1 MAPPLRPQN
10 WTLRLQTLQAQLADP
25 SRATTLQIGSHL
37 ELADLFDQARNYSAA
52 LDHYRNALDLSP
64 TCIDALIGQANVLRK
79 LQRYDEAIALYNQ
92 GLAQRPTRAELW
104 LNRGHAAAE
113 QGRLT
118 EALADYDR
126 ALQLDPNQ
134 PQTWQIQGDLLYR
147 LGRHGGAIISYAE
160 ARSREPLGPSQIK
173 TDYLDWE
180 NVGPFVDR
188 YRKAFGAVDAAIAT
202 DPNQPKLWIHQANR
216 LVEEGFPEEAIA
228 SLQTALHHCPRSGVI
243 LRKQAEL
250 LSRAGRLGAAEVSY
264 QKALAL
270 SVAEGDLVGEIA
282 VRNALTILAA
292 QLPRVLPTI
301 VKPVRRS
308 GGWAMVQR
316 QWQSWAA
323 RGN

>member
-1 MAPPLRPQN
+1 MATPLSAQN

-25 SRATTLQIGSHL
+25 RRATTLKLGTHL
-37 ELADLFDQARNYSAA
+37 ELADLFDQARNYPAA
-52 LDHYRNALDLSP
+52 LDHYRNALDLSA
-64 TCIDALIGQANVLRK
+64 TCIDALIGQANVLHK

-134 PQTWQIQGDLLYR
+134 PQVWQLHGDLLHR

-160 ARSREPLGPSQIK
+160 ARSRELLGPSQIK

-180 NVGPFVDR
+180 SLGPFVDR

-202 DPNQPKLWIHQANR
+202 HPNQPKLWIHQADR
-216 LVEEGFPEEAIA
+216 LVEEGFPKEAIG

-243 LRKQAEL
+243 LRKQGEL
-250 LSRAGRLGAAEVSY
+250 LSRVGRLAEAEVSY
-264 QKALAL
+264 QNALAL
-270 SVAEGDLVGEIA
+270 SVVEGDLVEEIA
-282 VRNALTILAA
+282 VREALAI
-292 QLPRVLPTI
+292 VSVHLPTVPI
-301 VKPVRRS
+301 ETPVRR
-308 GGWAMVQR
+308 GVWATVR
-316 QWQSWAA
+316 DRWQSLAD
-323 RGN
+323 RGR

>member
-1 MAPPLRPQN
+1 MAPPLSPQN
-10 WTLRLQTLQAQLADP
+10 WTLRLQNLQAQLADP
-25 SRATTLQIGSHL
+25 RRATTLQIGSHL
-37 ELADLFDQARNYSAA
+37 ELADLFDQARNYPAA
-52 LDHYRNALDLSP
+52 LNHYRNALNLSA
-64 TCIDALIGQANVLRK
+64 TCIDAIIGQANVLRK
-79 LQRYDEAIALYNQ
+79 LQRYDDAIALYNQ
-92 GLAQRPTRAELW
+92 GLSQRPTRADLW

-118 EALADYDR
+118 QALGDYDR
-126 ALQLDPNQ
+126 ALQLDPHQ
-134 PQTWQIQGDLLYR
+134 PQTWQLQGDLLHR

-180 NVGPFVDR
+180 NLGPFVDR
-188 YRKAFGAVDAAIAT
+188 YRSAFGAIDRAIAAH
-202 DPNQPKLWIHQANR
+202 PNQPKLWICQADR

-243 LRKQAEL
+243 LRKQGEL
-250 LSRAGRLGAAEVSY
+250 LRRVGRLREAKVSY
-264 QKALAL
+264 QDALML

-282 VRNALTILAA
+282 VRDALAILAA

-308 GGWAMVQR
+308 EGWAMVQR
-316 QWQSWAA
+316 RWQSWAA
-323 RGN
+323 RRN